1 MKQQV
6 HHILA
11 NYVARAESLKDTDLV
26 PSAYLDVDVKKDQIK
41 LLKPSHKDV
50 VMGCILQDTLRL
62 AAAELIAKRRIDA
75 LDGNVGSYSRVLNST
90 ARLHQ
95 IKEVN
100 TLAAAVV
107 EITRDKENAE
117 KRKVQEAAELILK
130 RAAKK
135 KAAECTEETRRLEAM
150 GHLIA
155 LMEKFETGGKT
166 VSSLEAFSAKVLKEI
181 LTFYYNV
188 RLKGIATMKKA
199 DMVDEVAKRIVVQP
213 QHALEVL
220 PTGPPDVVG

>member
-50 VMGCILQDTLRL
+50 VMGCILQDTMGP
-62 AAAELIAKRRIDA
+62 AAAKLIAKCRIDA
-75 LDGNVGSYSRVLNST
+75 LDGNVGSYRRVLNST
-90 ARLHQ
+90 ARLHNQ

-117 KRKVQEAAELILK
+117 KHKVQEAAELTI
-130 RAAKK
+130 
-135 KAAECTEETRRLEAM
+135 
-150 GHLIA
+150 
-155 LMEKFETGGKT
+155 
-166 VSSLEAFSAKVLKEI
+166 
-181 LTFYYNV
+181 
-188 RLKGIATMKKA
+188 
-199 DMVDEVAKRIVVQP
+199 
-213 QHALEVL
+213 
-220 PTGPPDVVG
+220 